1 MKKIL
6 YVLTI
11 LMSYFCVGI
20 TNMMA
25 KEVTITDYRFFQ
37 DNDSTKPYW
46 WLEHSVSW
54 EGVDAKYRY
63 TRTRAGI
70 FKTSENEIVYCIQPG
85 IKMASA
91 TNGMHYY
98 TYNEVEDILKYS
110 GLSKQLKES
119 LELISY
125 FGYGYDGDKSEAMY
139 VATQLTI
146 WNTVK
151 PNSTKIL
158 DGEKKASEVKE
169 KQNVIQKRIED
180 YQKKISFED
189 KTVELMLGKEEV
201 IEDKNAVLS
210 HYDVLKCENCQ
221 AKIEEN
227 KLFITPLAKG
237 KGAII
242 LTRKIDNDKSHSI
255 LYASG
260 NYQKMMSFKD
270 PVAKEAR
277 MSFNVDDVEVKFY
290 KRDKETG
297 DSSKVEKSFEGAEY
311 GIYNVQGELLET
323 LKADKSGYMETH
335 LGYGTYIVK
344 ELKAPV
350 GYAKSEEEYILK
362 ITEENLKEGIC
373 LEVFDIVIKGNVTIQ
388 KQEAGTKQ
396 TLEGADICLYD
407 KEDQLLSCATTDK
420 DGNATF
426 KDIPYGKYYYQEKN
440 APLGYSKDNTK
451 YFFEIQEQKN
461 YFFTIEN
468 KKIEIIPP
476 ETGDEIQIFVFLS
489 LAGFL
494 CIFLSHSFHKIW

>member
-20 TNMMA
+20 NNMVA

-37 DNDSTKPYW
+37 DNDSTRPYW

-158 DGEKKASEVKE
+158 DGEKKVSEVKE
-169 KQNVIQKRIED
+169 KQNVIQKRIDD

-189 KTVELMLGKEEV
+189 DTVELMLGKEEV
-201 IEDKNAVLS
+201 IEDKNAV
-210 HYDVLKCENCQ
+210 
-221 AKIEEN
+221 
-227 KLFITPLAKG
+227 F
-237 KGAII
+237 
-242 LTRKIDNDKSHSI
+242 
-255 LYASG
+255 
-260 NYQKMMSFKD
+260 
-270 PVAKEAR
+270 
-277 MSFNVDDVEVKFY
+277 
-290 KRDKETG
+290 
-297 DSSKVEKSFEGAEY
+297 
-311 GIYNVQGELLET
+311 
-323 LKADKSGYMETH
+323 
-335 LGYGTYIVK
+335 
-344 ELKAPV
+344 
-350 GYAKSEEEYILK
+350 
-362 ITEENLKEGIC
+362 
-373 LEVFDIVIKGNVTIQ
+373 
-388 KQEAGTKQ
+388 
-396 TLEGADICLYD
+396 
-407 KEDQLLSCATTDK
+407 
-420 DGNATF
+420 
-426 KDIPYGKYYYQEKN
+426 
-440 APLGYSKDNTK
+440 
-451 YFFEIQEQKN
+451 
-461 YFFTIEN
+461 
-468 KKIEIIPP
+468 
-476 ETGDEIQIFVFLS
+476 
-489 LAGFL
+489 
-494 CIFLSHSFHKIW
+494 